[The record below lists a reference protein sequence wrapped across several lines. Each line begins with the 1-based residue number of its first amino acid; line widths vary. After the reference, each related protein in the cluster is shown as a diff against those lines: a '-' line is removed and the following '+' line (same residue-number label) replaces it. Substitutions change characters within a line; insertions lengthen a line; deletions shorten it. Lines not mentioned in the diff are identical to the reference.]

1 MFCISIMR
9 YYSTKVIKVVI
20 VHDKY
25 TLHIRTKKL
34 LDSNIVMNLIKTKH
48 ENKSIFTASDLNIF
62 KYTLLQ
68 QALSTVTTIYTSV
81 IYAIET
87 CICMCLNM
95 ASILIMTL
103 AVSITLE
110 NILYDYFPVA
120 RQLVSARV
128 P

>member
-1 MFCISIMR
+1 
-9 YYSTKVIKVVI
+9 
-20 VHDKY
+20 
-25 TLHIRTKKL
+25 
-34 LDSNIVMNLIKTKH
+34 MNLIKTKH